1 VRNCELTTT
10 VLFRLALVA
19 LAVLV
24 LAGILVFRQD
34 DSTEVI
40 RLEQQRDAA
49 IRARDS
55 VEWAHRKTREDYEA
69 LILHYRHSKAGQE
82 RAERVA
88 AESQLAL
95 RAAQK
100 ARPKVYSDVQI
111 DSTLQV
117 WYPE

>member
-1 VRNCELTTT
+1 VNICSKKL
-10 VLFRLALVA
+10 LALVA

-34 DSTEVI
+34 DSTEAI
-40 RLEQQRDAA
+40 RLEQERD
-49 IRARDS
+49 RALRRADS
-55 VEWAHRKTREDYEA
+55 IAHGHRKTREDYEA
-69 LILHYRHSKAGQE
+69 LIVNYRHSKAGQE

-100 ARPKVYSDVQI
+100 ARPKAYSDVQI
-111 DSTLQV
+111 DSILNK